1 MTLTQTSKQQR
12 VEKVLLVEVQHR
24 SDQQNKDVATIR
36 VRFPLEVFK
45 FSVKNVVEK
54 KENKQKEAGGVP

>member
-24 SDQQNKDVATIR
+24 SDQQHKDVATIR